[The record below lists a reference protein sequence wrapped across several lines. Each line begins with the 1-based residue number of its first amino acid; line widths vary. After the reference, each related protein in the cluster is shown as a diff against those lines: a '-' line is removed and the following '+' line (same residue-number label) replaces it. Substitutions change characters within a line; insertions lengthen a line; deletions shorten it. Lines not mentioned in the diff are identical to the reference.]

1 MFDHISIGV
10 SDMARSR
17 AFYDAVL
24 ATLGFKRVMTFDA
37 FAGYGTDDGYPRF
50 CINPPLDKTKKAAP
64 GPGTHIC
71 FQAPDRKSVQA
82 FHAAALAN
90 GAKDDGPPGVRENYD
105 PKYFAAF
112 VLDPDGHK
120 IEAVTYRPE

>member
-10 SDMARSR
+10 SDIARSQ

-24 ATLGFKRVMTFDA
+24 ATLGFKRVMTFEA

-71 FQAPDRKSVQA
+71 FQAPGRKAVQA

-90 GAKDDGPPGVRENYD
+90 GATDDGPPGVRQNYD

>member
-10 SDMARSR
+10 SDMVRSR
-17 AFYDAVL
+17 SFYDAVL
-24 ATLGFKRVMTFDA
+24 ATLGYKRVMTFDA
-37 FAGYGTDDGYPRF
+37 FAGYGMDDGYPRF
-50 CINPPLDKTKKAAP
+50 CINPPLDKTKPAAP
-64 GPGTHIC
+64 GAGTHIC
-71 FQAPDRKSVQA
+71 FQAPGRKAVQA

-90 GAKDDGPPGVRENYD
+90 GAIDDGPPGVRENYD